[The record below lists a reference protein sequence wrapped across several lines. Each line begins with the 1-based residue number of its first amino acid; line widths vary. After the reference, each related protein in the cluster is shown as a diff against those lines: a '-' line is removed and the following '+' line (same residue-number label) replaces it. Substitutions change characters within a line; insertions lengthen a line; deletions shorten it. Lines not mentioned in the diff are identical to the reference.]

1 VASEL
6 FDETPK
12 APRPPGMKIFGAEI
26 KLVSKKLELAIA
38 LADCDYLDGGSNYGN
53 FDTFSNYFGLL
64 LSFY

>member
-1 VASEL
+1 
-6 FDETPK
+6 
-12 APRPPGMKIFGAEI
+12 MKIFGAEI